1 MGLFTGI
8 FWSIFQFSQ
17 IVGNL
22 IAGVILV
29 QKQANSTQTLAF
41 IFMGTAGFGVFSF
54 LFMRPQPIPHTE
66 KPHQLSLT
74 ENLFRA
80 ILLLKEKK
88 MIFLVPLYFFS
99 GLEQGFIFGSFTK
112 DIAGKCLGTDKI
124 GFVMSVFGA
133 ADSLS
138 SFGLGKL
145 ADKYNTNHVA
155 TIGFIAHLIF
165 FSLFFGLIEISG
177 FGFLEQKEYII
188 YLGAILAGIG
198 DAAWNTYPTA
208 VTSKLFTNNVEAA
221 FAVFK
226 FSQSLGTFFTFAIGA
241 YLTIQVK
248 LAGFFWV
255 YGHCVDLDD
264 LYDSFC
270 YREE

>member
-1 MGLFTGI
+1 
-8 FWSIFQFSQ
+8 
-17 IVGNL
+17 
-22 IAGVILV
+22 
-29 QKQANSTQTLAF
+29 
-41 IFMGTAGFGVFSF
+41 
-54 LFMRPQPIPHTE
+54 
-66 KPHQLSLT
+66 
-74 ENLFRA
+74 
-80 ILLLKEKK
+80 
-88 MIFLVPLYFFS
+88 
-99 GLEQGFIFGSFTK
+99 
-112 DIAGKCLGTDKI
+112 
-124 GFVMSVFGA
+124 MSVFGA

-248 LAGFFWV
+248 LAGFFGFMV
-255 YGHCVDLDD
+255 IALISMIYMTLFVTEKSDNIQDESCDPVMN
-264 LYDSFC
+264 
-270 YREE
+270 